1 MKWLGGFI
9 AYDQNGPCSTTDV
22 ETECHVPQ
30 WLGGFIAYRQ
40 YGLSNITDVEMQ
52 YVGGFIA

>member
-52 YVGGFIA
+52 